1 MKVDFAP
8 MVKRFDALAK
18 RERVLMFVATV
29 VLVAG
34 GVFGL
39 VIDPAILRAKALE
52 KAIAEHEAQL
62 STLRV
67 THQELLT
74 RLGQDINAGIRGE
87 VSEAEG
93 SLFEIESDIKALHK
107 TLIPAQAMADVLAG
121 LLKRDAGVSLV
132 SLRNI
137 APEALDLT
145 GRDKTGAPMRVPSSG
160 GAAGA
165 EAGVLYRHGIEL
177 EIEGTYFDLLAYV
190 TEIEKQPY
198 RMLWSE
204 ITLTAQYPMSRMR
217 IKLHTLSLDA
227 SWLSV

>member
-1 MKVDFAP
+1 MKIDFAP
-8 MVKRFDALAK
+8 MVKRFDELAK
-18 RERVLMFVATV
+18 RERVLIFVATV

-34 GVFGL
+34 GIFGL
-39 VIDPAILRAKALE
+39 VIDPALLRAKTLE
-52 KAIAEHEAQL
+52 KAIAEHETQL
-62 STLRV
+62 SNLRV
-67 THQELLT
+67 THQELMT
-74 RLGQDINAGIRGE
+74 RMGQDINAGIRGQ
-87 VSEAEG
+87 VSEVEG
-93 SLFEIESDIKALHK
+93 SLLEIESDIKTLHK

-121 LLKRDAGVSLV
+121 LLKRDAGVTLV

-145 GRDKTGAPMRVPSSG
+145 GRDKTGAPRRTPATES
-160 GAAGA
+160 AATD
-165 EAGVLYRHGIEL
+165 AGVLYRHGIEL

-198 RMLWSE
+198 RILWSE
-204 ITLTAQYPMSRMR
+204 TTLTSQYPKSRLR